1 MLKILYLW
9 HKFYFFISYTLSSD
23 LLKREGKLRKTEYN
37 EICMFK
43 GHKVFSL
50 PWSHTQHTHTPTHT
64 YTNSVGTET
73 YSITCTIQVAC
84 SIESEEKCQGVLVN
98 GDPVTLS
105 EWWCFLLPRWGF
117 WKLCTYLTVVWAMW
131 SHLIKSSLSKVNRYM
146 ETRPGSLLTADF
158 NQKVNSS
165 APLI

>member
-64 YTNSVGTET
+64 YANIFNNLYNSSCIFYWVWGEML
-73 YSITCTIQVAC
+73 
-84 SIESEEKCQGVLVN
+84 GVLVN